1 MIRALCAEQERDR
14 ILIGCLDVE
23 GDDDSPE
30 VENARTRLM
39 AYYPKTARLLSWRPS
54 RALCMP
60 SRPYIVARTRPTRY

>member
-1 MIRALCAEQERDR
+1 MIRALCAERERDR

-39 AYYPKTARLLSWRPS
+39 AFYPKDGTIKQLASIQGFVHAIAPLHRRKDE
-54 RALCMP
+54 A
-60 SRPYIVARTRPTRY
+60 YAY